1 MCQSFETFNTV
12 DWNSM
17 ESCCILE
24 LFVNWIFGLLKI
36 GDFVQTLCAVNMVR
50 RSRLKEWS

>member
-1 MCQSFETFNTV
+1 
-12 DWNSM
+12 M
-17 ESCCILE
+17 ELCCILE